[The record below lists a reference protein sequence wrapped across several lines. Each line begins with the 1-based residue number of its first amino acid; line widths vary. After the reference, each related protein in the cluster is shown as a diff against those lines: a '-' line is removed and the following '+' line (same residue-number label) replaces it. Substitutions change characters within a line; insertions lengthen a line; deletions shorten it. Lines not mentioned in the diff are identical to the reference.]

1 MSQIPTTKH
10 DIINDRRKVEKTN
23 EFEMGVKM
31 TLRNFFSESK
41 ITILLVL

>member
-10 DIINDRRKVEKTN
+10 DIINDRRKVKTN